1 MFHRKFASMS
11 SSKNLSWLK
20 GYVLAA
26 AEEILYTSSDVRKQE
41 SVCLLLLVVT
51 VLLDGSNFSG
61 VEEIASCG
69 DQEGYLDW

>member
-1 MFHRKFASMS
+1 MLYRKFVSMLS
-11 SSKNLSWLK
+11 SQYLSCLG

-26 AEEILYTSSDVRKQE
+26 AEGILYTSSDVRKQE

-69 DQEGYLDW
+69 EQEGYLDW